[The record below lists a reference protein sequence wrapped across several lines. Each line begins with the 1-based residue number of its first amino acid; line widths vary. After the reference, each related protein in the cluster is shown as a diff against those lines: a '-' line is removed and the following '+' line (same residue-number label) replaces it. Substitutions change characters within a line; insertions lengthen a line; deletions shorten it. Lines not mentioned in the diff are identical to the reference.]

1 MKIVKARD
9 RINKAILGAAL
20 TLAIMPIIGLL
31 TGTAFSMG
39 LYGINYEE
47 VSLQNNPEQYWFVIK
62 LETSVVLFIVFRA
75 KFTFPLFDSIYQA
88 LLTFRDKYKLIA
100 YLLLYLATP
109 ILVVALCF
117 FLMSFFNL

>member
-9 RINKAILGAAL
+9 KMNKAILGAAL

-39 LYGINYEE
+39 LYGVNYQEA
-47 VSLQNNPEQYWFVIK
+47 SLHNNPEQYWFVIK
-62 LETSVVLFIVFRA
+62 LETTIVLFIFFRA
-75 KFTFPLFDSIYQA
+75 IFTFPLFGSIYQA
-88 LLTFRDKYKLIA
+88 LLIFRENNKFIA
-100 YLLLYLATP
+100 YLILYLAIP